1 MISRKLKTM
10 RIHFLFSL
18 LLKRNVTGLEKRIY
32 KIVLWRSG
40 DQEIRRSGDQEIR
53 VAELR
58 GSGEQEI
65 TLQGMKRLVGNGDK
79 ETMHLLMCADSRTDI
94 PHPLPQKT
102 TFITK

>member
-1 MISRKLKTM
+1 M
-10 RIHFLFSL
+10 
-18 LLKRNVTGLEKRIY
+18 
-32 KIVLWRSG
+32 
-40 DQEIRRSGDQEIR
+40 R

-94 PHPLPQKT
+94 PPSLKRQPLLQNELPFTLFQRRQPQPQT
-102 TFITK
+102 LPRLTPYYAQ